1 MKLSI
6 SATWHMWAFGPSCWL
21 FGKLIVAC
29 LTPRSN
35 RLTWMLCLL
44 RELPIYKDYNL
55 VLHGYKKLDYN
66 QKGWVEFKHRHLL
79 VQQLSMVSGSVECM
93 TSNGPQVSFPSWSW
107 DDPHS
112 DRKLRVWS
120 RPSIW
125 KDLVYL
131 QHKTSSGRTN
141 CLWKNHTTCCLGTG
155 WLFLTSMMK
164 WWRSINPVMVMTTSH
179 LLHTVW
185 VANLVAAMAIIWWS
199 NASWPKWSK
208 LWTLLTTR
216 FLRYMASALQSWDWQ
231 GEAREEWFCISPGFV
246 FGYGQYANA
255 FVRVIAKT
263 HWKWK
268 WKSLFLMCELRTA

>member
-1 MKLSI
+1 M
-6 SATWHMWAFGPSCWL
+6 ATRSLITTRRAGWSLNTGSFL
-21 FGKLIVAC
+21 F
-29 LTPRSN
+29 SN
-35 RLTWMLCLL
+35 
-44 RELPIYKDYNL
+44 
-55 VLHGYKKLDYN
+55 
-66 QKGWVEFKHRHLL
+66 
-79 VQQLSMVSGSVECM
+79 LSMVSGSVECM
-93 TSNGPQVSFPSWSW
+93 TSNGPQVSCPSWSW

-112 DRKLRVWS
+112 DRKLRVWG
-120 RPSIW
+120 RPSIC

-141 CLWKNHTTCCLGTG
+141 CFWKNYTTYCLGTG
-155 WLFLTSMMK
+155 WLFLRSMMK

-185 VANLVAAMAIIWWS
+185 VANLVAAMAITWWS

-208 LWTLLTTR
+208 LWTLLATR

-231 GEAREEWFCISPGFV
+231 GEAHEEWLCISPGFA
-246 FGYGQYANA
+246 FGYGQYADA

-263 HWKWK
+263 HWKSK